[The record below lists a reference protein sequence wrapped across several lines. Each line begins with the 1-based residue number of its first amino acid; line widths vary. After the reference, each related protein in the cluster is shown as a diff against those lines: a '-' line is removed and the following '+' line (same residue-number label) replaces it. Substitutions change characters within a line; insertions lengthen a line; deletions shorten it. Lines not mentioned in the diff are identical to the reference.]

1 MGCCTSGSRVGCLTH
16 NEHFIFVVSHRGLS
30 FGAGM
35 PRNPPNKDRTLV
47 HLTKRNKGLLLA
59 YAYEVLGEVGGQL
72 NDKLNAALTDI
83 WKKFTLP
90 TKVAVPGDSR
100 LENLTRDGLRSL
112 CTVVGIRYERNDKT
126 AGLVTKLQTFR
137 DKERQQQADKR
148 ASRKRKRQEDPVEAG
163 EGHPQVLMEQHC
175 KAYPLF
181 PRGNRGGK
189 TVFST
194 PISTPGRGTRPP
206 KSTCFPQ
213 GKWSWP
219 VHCGPQRRRG

>member
-148 ASRKRKRQEDPVEAG
+148 ASRKRKVLRAG
-163 EGHPQVLMEQHC
+163 ASVVKLLIKGSVGPNRLHEPRAAARRHHRCSCLSAGSSTWT
-175 KAYPLF
+175 KA
-181 PRGNRGGK
+181 
-189 TVFST
+189 
-194 PISTPGRGTRPP
+194 
-206 KSTCFPQ
+206 
-213 GKWSWP
+213 W
-219 VHCGPQRRRG
+219 